1 MVDIRVR
8 IFIDV
13 NLNLFKDVIF
23 YYVNR
28 NNKDFEVVQ
37 NNWL

>member
-13 NLNLFKDVIF
+13 NLNLFEDVIF